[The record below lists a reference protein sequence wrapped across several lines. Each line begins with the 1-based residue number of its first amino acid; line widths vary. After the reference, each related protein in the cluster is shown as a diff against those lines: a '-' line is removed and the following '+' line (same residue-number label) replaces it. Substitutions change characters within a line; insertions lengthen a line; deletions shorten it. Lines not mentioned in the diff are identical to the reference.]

1 MKRYEFV
8 DELTEKA
15 FGVYINSDFCFY
27 KENKTFYCAD
37 NQNSEPYEIG
47 TLADVEEFLS
57 QFADL

>member
-8 DELTEKA
+8 NELTEKA
-15 FGVYINSDFCFY
+15 FDVYANSDFCFY
-27 KENKTFYCAD
+27 KENETFYCAD

-47 TLADVEEFLS
+47 TLADVEEYLL

>member
-27 KENKTFYCAD
+27 KENETFYYAD

-47 TLADVEEFLS
+47 TLADVEEFLL

>member
-27 KENKTFYCAD
+27 KENETFYCAY

-57 QFADL
+57 RFAE